1 MENAPKCSQIKFLN
15 STPKKSS
22 ESCSSV
28 AHIAT
33 VIWLDDLL
41 QINSVIIWISG
52 TWLEKE
58 KANFLS
64 NLVYIKSR
72 LLHLKSQQELN
83 FIDLDSDGSGVEHNT
98 TS

>member
-1 MENAPKCSQIKFLN
+1 MES
-15 STPKKSS
+15 
-22 ESCSSV
+22 
-28 AHIAT
+28 
-33 VIWLDDLL
+33 LDQELL
-41 QINSVIIWISG
+41 LHLLS
-52 TWLEKE
+52 WLEKE

>member
-1 MENAPKCSQIKFLN
+1 MFANKNFKLYIKKLFWILQQCS
-15 STPKKSS
+15 P
-22 ESCSSV
+22 
-28 AHIAT
+28 T

-83 FIDLDSDGSGVEHNT
+83 FIDLDSDSSGVEHNT